1 MTLSSKKPCGSD
13 ASIESSKPTTR
24 RLLVLDTD
32 HFSEWESGS
41 AAGVRLRGRLPFA
54 ESDLAVTVVT
64 VEEQMRGWLAEIRRH
79 HDLHRQIA
87 PYAKLQRQVEAF
99 ADWII
104 LPWDADSADLFVKLR
119 RQGLR
124 IGSLDLKI
132 ACIALAHDATVLTRN
147 AKDFA
152 QVPSLRIENWL
163 D

>member
-1 MTLSSKKPCGSD
+1 
-13 ASIESSKPTTR
+13 
-24 RLLVLDTD
+24 LLVLDTD
-32 HFSEWESGS
+32 HFSEWEGGS
-41 AAGVRLRGRLPFA
+41 AAGVRLRSRLQSTA
-54 ESDLAVTVVT
+54 SDIAVTVVT

-132 ACIALAHDATVLTRN
+132 ACIALAHESSVLTRN
-147 AKDFA
+147 AKDFE
-152 QVPSLRIENWL
+152 QVPGLRIENWL

>member
-1 MTLSSKKPCGSD
+1 MV
-13 ASIESSKPTTR
+13 ASTGNSKPTR
-24 RLLVLDTD
+24 KKLLVLDTD

-41 AAGVRLRGRLPFA
+41 AAGVRLRVRLPSA

-64 VEEQMRGWLAEIRRH
+64 VEEQMRGWLAEMRRH

-87 PYAKLQRQVEAF
+87 PYTKLQRQVEAF

-104 LPWDADSADLFVKLR
+104 LPWDADSANLFVKLR

-132 ACIALAHDATVLTRN
+132 ACIALAHDSTVLTRN

-152 QVPSLRIENWL
+152 QVPGLRIENWL